1 MVLVARASTILFHHL
16 SLTGDAGS
24 TVDHHTTRIMAFHGS
39 SAWSPVPH
47 RQSSSTVSSWSS
59 LDINRVMGKLELK
72 TSRVTS
78 WGSMRPQGISC
89 GNFTSSHA
97 LERSVTKHGTTTHG
111 NGLGICRRGHRHRL
125 TQNSASSTSS
135 PTLQRFR
142 VTQDIAPVTICSG
155 AAFSP
160 WMLKP
165 ENAVGI
171 IKFTEATNGIMIFQP
186 RRC

>member
-1 MVLVARASTILFHHL
+1 MVLVARASTILFHHS

-24 TVDHHTTRIMAFHGS
+24 IGVHHTTRIMASHGS
-39 SAWSPVPH
+39 SAWSPVPLL
-47 RQSSSTVSSWSS
+47 QSSSTVSSSSS
-59 LDINRVMGKLELK
+59 LAINRVMVKRALK
-72 TSRVTS
+72 TCRVTS
-78 WGSMRPQGISC
+78 WDSMRPQGISC
-89 GNFTSSHA
+89 GNFMSSHDQ
-97 LERSVTKHGTTTHG
+97 ERSVTKHGTTTHG
-111 NGLGICRRGHRHRL
+111 NGPGICRHGHRHPL
-125 TQNSASSTSS
+125 TQSSASCTLS
-135 PTLQRFR
+135 PTLPRFR
-142 VTQDIAPVTICSG
+142 ATQDIAPVTICSG